1 MTPTAEKTAAV
12 RAALKAEFSP
22 FLIGEATRG
31 LTLAQYARAFDAG
44 ASRDTELDLDDALAR
59 YMSRGQKSDAP
70 EHAWLDGN
78 TWNDEAPEDHLRSKL
93 TNPEQYN

>member
-44 ASRDTELDLDDALAR
+44 ASRDTELDLDLALLT
-59 YMSRGQKSDAP
+59 YMRRGEKTSAH

-78 TWNDEAPEDHLRSKL
+78 TWNDEAPEEHLRNKL
-93 TNPEQYN
+93 THPENY